1 MAILPSLSGMGW
13 SWTTSGLN
21 TWDPSKTSSWKPS
34 PQERLSLKRLT
45 SDARARK
52 TDEGLNLTIDAVRG
66 AFIERDAEQLSNCLG
81 SMKVYVSL
89 KSRMKESG
97 YYTRSQ
103 LQFMF
108 DKMFQ
113 DLRTRSFEYSPKDI
127 IADDNRANLR
137 SEWTYV
143 VLGSD
148 KVVTESLHLTLEKEK
163 DGWGISEI
171 KASSR

>member
-1 MAILPSLSGMGW
+1 MGW
-13 SWTTSGLN
+13 GQTPT
-21 TWDPSKTSSWKPS
+21 
-34 PQERLSLKRLT
+34 QERLSLRRLS

-52 TDEGLNLTIDAVRG
+52 ADEGLSLTIDAVKS
-66 AFIERDAEQLSNCLG
+66 AFIERDAEKLAGCLG

-108 DKMFQ
+108 DKIFS
-113 DLRTRSFEYSPKDI
+113 DLRTRSFEYAPKDI
-127 IADDNRANLR
+127 IAADDRANLR

-143 VLGSD
+143 ALGSE
-148 KVVTESLHLTLEKEK
+148 KVVTESLHLTFEKEK